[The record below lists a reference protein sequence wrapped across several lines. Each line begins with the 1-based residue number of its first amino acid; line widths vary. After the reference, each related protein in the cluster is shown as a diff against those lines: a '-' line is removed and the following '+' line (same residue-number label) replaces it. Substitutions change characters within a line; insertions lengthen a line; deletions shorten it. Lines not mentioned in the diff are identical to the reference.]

1 MRFSGSMEKSLKLLC
16 ISFIAVMVSVVL
28 RLPSESREA
37 GGENSETCI
46 LLIID
51 LTFLNCPLCV
61 QSLADFIAMV
71 QANGLE
77 NSVFGILVFDR
88 EKKKADLEKYMR
100 IIEKRLRG
108 FVIGHNIKFPIFL
121 DQNGV
126 FNLVCQQASA
136 LLVLFDVQNRR
147 IKEYSFP
154 LSRAELDEISRFLQ
168 S

>member
-16 ISFIAVMVSVVL
+16 IFLIAFMVSVVL
-28 RLPSESREA
+28 RLPSDSREA

-61 QSLADFIAMV
+61 QSLASFIAMV
-71 QANGLE
+71 QANRLE

-88 EKKKADLEKYMR
+88 EKKKADLERYLT

-108 FVIGHNIKFPIFL
+108 FMIGHDIKFPILL

-126 FNLVCQQASA
+126 FNLVCPQASA
-136 LLVLFDVQNRR
+136 LLIIFDAQKGR
-147 IKEYSFP
+147 IKDYSFP
-154 LSRAELDEISRFLQ
+154 LNRDELNEISRLLR